1 MKKGL
6 LKFGFLIFG
15 ASALLLS
22 SCEKDNDGEEN
33 EEEVIT
39 TMQLTFVPTGA
50 GTTVTYKFDDP
61 DGPGGANATIDE
73 IVLAPGA
80 TYNVTVQLLN
90 KTENPAAD
98 ITAEVAAESQNHRFY
113 YEVAGSPNV
122 TVSGLNTDING
133 LPLGITSVWTTGA
146 ASTGKVEITLRHYAN
161 GNKAADDLVTST
173 KSASD
178 ISSSEAGG
186 FVIKIQ

>member
-90 KTENPAAD
+90 KTENPEAD
-98 ITAEVAAESQNHRFY
+98 ITAEVAAESQDHRFY
-113 YEVAGSPNV
+113 YEVTGSPDV

-133 LPLGITSVWTTGA
+133 LPLGITSIWTTGA